1 MKSIVHLRLIRL
13 IIGVGSRMSLT
24 TLALMVSLGASGSPP
39 VVLIAK
45 QGAAGAEGVEFGPA
59 TIATPR
65 SDPQLVAR
73 ALSLMPPGRRALL
86 ITDFGEL
93 LFGDPADKISLP
105 MVPSPVAVSVPS
117 SVVVDRLLPA
127 VKLVAS
133 EKSSKKKFSVKP
145 LPTPSRK
152 SLAKASRKAAKAVAG
167 STTLGP
173 ALPASSPAVPLA
185 TLGAPSSA
193 AKVAG
198 PWFERGESRTA
209 LWAQSLVSTLV
220 AKGTSVDFLIIDCD
234 GDLSAARLLGSAVST
249 RVIEADARWTTFAT
263 RFGLPLQIMPG
274 GSAPS
279 PSFVAAWNV
288 CAVRWQRE
296 GSSRAV
302 AAAFQR
308 TWPAIATTYTVRSLV
323 ATTVS
328 GLPFGSE
335 SVMGT
340 GLPRNSLPYSTLLAG
355 LGGIEFQSANT
366 GMSQSPW
373 MCDAGVSGSELY
385 WNELV
390 THLYM
395 RGAKALLFNSS
406 PSTTTD
412 RERAARLIAAVGVET
427 RVLSSWT
434 SQANSDTTSGAT
446 IVAATAVQ
454 SEQSVVWRISFNEI
468 SQGIRRFRFEDGS
481 TLDVTAQPGTAGAW
495 IRHPVSQ
502 RLVLGSNGAP
512 LCTSPADIGPSL
524 RPILVNSSASN
535 ALDFAESG
543 ASRYVIVYQD
553 IQPESRGTVDIDVQR
568 VLGAARRELSRT
580 NASWGVLNW
589 ESPHFPIINAGSS
602 HPQYAAA
609 IQNIC
614 AALDALRAEFP
625 TVRWTIWGGL
635 ELPYWS
641 NGENWSS
648 FSDETRS
655 TLSAVALSNWTPILD
670 HCDWMMPWS
679 YDVYDEEIVPT
690 WFKESLP
697 IASAKWLG
705 AKVGAG
711 RAYQIRSG
719 RSIPIIACLCPYFV
733 GGGLAREGSVIPEEQ
748 LIRDLVGPAAQ
759 CGVDGIA
766 IWSPTDWWSQVINLE
781 REVLNE
787 SQREAQ
793 TMVRSQVDTALGTAV
808 DWSQPSAA
816 ALANTRLD
824 SIVGRM
830 LRISREQLSAS
841 SIAGRI
847 VH

>member
-1 MKSIVHLRLIRL
+1 MNSNVHLRLIGL

-24 TLALMVSLGASGSPP
+24 TLALMVSLGASAPPP

-45 QGAAGAEGVEFGPA
+45 QGAVGTEGVEFCPS

-73 ALSLMPPGRRALL
+73 ALSLMPQGRRALL

-93 LFGDPADKISLP
+93 LFGDPADKISPP
-105 MVPSPVAVSVPS
+105 MVPNSVAVSVPS
-117 SVVVDRLLPA
+117 SVVVDRLLTA

-152 SLAKASRKAAKAVAG
+152 SLAKASRKAGKAVAG
-167 STTLGP
+167 STTLGGV
-173 ALPASSPAVPLA
+173 LPAPNLVVPSA
-185 TLGAPSSA
+185 TIGPQSSA
-193 AKVAG
+193 VKVAG
-198 PWFERGESRTA
+198 PWFEIGESRTA

-220 AKGTSVDFLIIDCD
+220 AKGASVDFLIIDCD

-249 RVIEADARWTTFAT
+249 RVIEADSRWATFAT

-296 GSSRAV
+296 ATGRAV

-323 ATTVS
+323 ATAVS
-328 GLPFGSE
+328 GLPAGSE
-335 SVMGT
+335 SVLGI
-340 GLPRNSLPYSTLLAG
+340 GLPGNSLPYSTLLAG
-355 LGGIEFQSANT
+355 LSRIELQGAIT
-366 GMSQSPW
+366 GLPQSPW
-373 MCDAGVSGSELY
+373 LCDATVSGSELY
-385 WNELV
+385 WGELV
-390 THLYM
+390 THLHM
-395 RGAKALLFNSS
+395 RGAKALLLNGT
-406 PSTTTD
+406 PPTTTD
-412 RERAARLIAAVGVET
+412 RERATSLISAVGVGT
-427 RVLSSWT
+427 RLLGSWT
-434 SQANSDTTSGAT
+434 LQASAETPTGGA

-454 SEQSVVWRISFNEI
+454 SEQTVVWRISFNDA
-468 SQGIRRFRFEDGS
+468 SQGIHRFRFEDGS
-481 TLDVTAQPGTAGAW
+481 TLDVVAQPGTAGAW
-495 IRHPVSQ
+495 IRHSVSQ
-502 RLVLGSNGAP
+502 RLVLEPNGAP
-512 LCTSPADIGPSL
+512 LCTSPVDAAPSL
-524 RPILVNSSASN
+524 RPVLVNSSPVN

-543 ASRYVIVYQD
+543 ASRYVTVYQD
-553 IQPESRGTVDIDVQR
+553 VQPGSRGTVDIDVQR

-580 NASWGVLNW
+580 NASWGVLDW
-589 ESPHFPIINAGSS
+589 ESPHFSIINAGSS

-614 AALDALRAEFP
+614 DALDALRAEFP

-635 ELPYWS
+635 ELPYWL

-648 FSDETRS
+648 FSEETRS
-655 TLSAVALSNWTPILD
+655 TLGAVSLSNWTPILD

-697 IASAKWLG
+697 IASAKWLS
-705 AKVGAG
+705 AKVEAG
-711 RAYQIRSG
+711 RAYQVRSG
-719 RSIPIIACLCPYFV
+719 RSIPIIACLCPYFI
-733 GGGLAREGSVIPEEQ
+733 GGGLAREGSAIPEEQ
-748 LIRDLVGPAAQ
+748 LIRDQVGPAAQ

-766 IWSPTDWWSQVINLE
+766 IWSPTDWWSQVINLDK
-781 REVLNE
+781 EVLNE
-787 SQREAQ
+787 PQREVQ
-793 TMVRSQVDTALGTAV
+793 TTVRSLVDTAVGTAV
-808 DWSQPSAA
+808 DWSQPSAT
-816 ALANTRLD
+816 ALANTRLEGT
-824 SIVGRM
+824 IGRM
-830 LRISREQLSAS
+830 LRIAREHLSAT